1 MGAFMKKVAIF
12 TRGLSLNGA
21 NKSLIELLKRLDYSK
36 LVLDLYVLNY
46 SEADNLLFKQI
57 PNNVNI
63 IKVKQYDKSIV
74 TLFNIILHPIHFFRA
89 IKSKKNLNN
98 KCFLEQF
105 KATAERL
112 PKVNKVYDIAISYR
126 HLDID
131 VFFVKNNMYAKKKF
145 FWIHGVQQ
153 LEKKEISILEN
164 IYQSYDKIFPVSNAA
179 KNNILKY
186 FPSLKDKCKVA
197 YCIVDADE
205 INKLALEGESFIEN
219 DIFNI
224 LTIGRLNEEKGIDLA
239 IEACEILKKDGFRFK
254 WYVCGDGNQK
264 DYLKSMIR
272 DKNLMDHFILL
283 GNIDNP
289 YGYLKNCDI
298 YVQPS
303 YMESYCLT
311 INEAKILNKSIVCTK
326 LEATEE
332 QIEDGINGIL
342 TKLTATD
349 LANGIKKLMKNN
361 LLRNQ
366 LTLELSK
373 YDYSHDEALKL
384 LMNEIN
390 IKK

>member
-1 MGAFMKKVAIF
+1 MRKVAIF

-21 NKSLIELLKRLDYSK
+21 NKSLIELLKRLDYTN

-46 SEADNLLFKQI
+46 SETDNLLTKQI

-63 IKVKQYDKSIV
+63 IRVKQYEKSIA
-74 TLFNIILHPIHFFRA
+74 TLFNIILHPFHFFCA
-89 IKSKKNLNN
+89 IKSKSNLGS
-98 KCFLEQF
+98 KYFLEQY

-112 PKVNKVYDIAISYR
+112 PIVNKMYDIAISYR

-145 FWIHGVQQ
+145 FWVHGVQQ
-153 LEKKEISILEN
+153 LEKREISILEN
-164 IYQSYDKIFPVSNAA
+164 VYQSYDKIFPVSNAA

-186 FPSLKDKCKVA
+186 FPNLKEKCEVA
-197 YCIVDADE
+197 YCIVDANE
-205 INKLALEGESFIEN
+205 INKLALIGKSFIQN
-219 DIFNI
+219 SVINI

-264 DYLKSMIR
+264 DYLKGLIKN
-272 DKNLMDHFILL
+272 KNLINDFILL
-283 GNIDNP
+283 GNVDNP
-289 YGYLKNCDI
+289 YGYLKDCDI

-311 INEAKILNKSIVCTK
+311 INEAKILNKPIVCTK

-332 QIEDGINGIL
+332 QIADGITGIL
-342 TKLTATD
+342 TKLTAID

-361 LLRNQ
+361 LLRKQ

-373 YDYSHDEALKL
+373 HDYSHDEALKL
-384 LMNEIN
+384 LMNEIY
-390 IKK
+390 KEVK